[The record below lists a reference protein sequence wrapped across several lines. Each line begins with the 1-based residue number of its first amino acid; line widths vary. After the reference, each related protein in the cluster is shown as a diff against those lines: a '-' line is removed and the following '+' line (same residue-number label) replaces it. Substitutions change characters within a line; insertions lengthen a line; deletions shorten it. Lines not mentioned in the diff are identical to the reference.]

1 MWCGLH
7 HHNDLQEIIMYSM
20 KVVFK
25 FGRLQVE
32 KTING
37 TDRDACMADI
47 NYTLDANPAI
57 ELVIIE
63 EIVWP
68 TRP

>member
-1 MWCGLH
+1 
-7 HHNDLQEIIMYSM
+7 MYSM